1 MFLLNKKR
9 VLYII
14 LIVITIPLGLATRYY
29 ADNFPLLIQQYG
41 GDALSATCIFF
52 GIRFLF
58 ISKKLISVGCIS
70 YLICIIIECLQL
82 YQAPWIVKLRHT
94 PPFGILLG
102 YGFLWSDWLCY
113 AAGVLLGIAVAIFFE
128 KGLVKFLK

>member
-1 MFLLNKKR
+1 MPLLKRKR
-9 VLYII
+9 VLYIV
-14 LIVITIPLGLATRYY
+14 LIAITIPLGLATRSYV
-29 ADNFPLLIQQYG
+29 DHFPILIRQYG
-41 GDALSATCIFF
+41 GDTLYATCIFF
-52 GIRFLF
+52 GCRFLF

-70 YLICIIIECLQL
+70 YLICIVIECLQL
-82 YQAPWIVKLRHT
+82 YQAPWMVKLRHT

-113 AAGVLLGIAVAIFFE
+113 AAGVLLGIAVAVFFE